1 MPTVRSPSS
10 FAARKMRMAISLRL
24 AASNFWMF
32 FGFVIAGANHSSRET
47 LYFHTS
53 GPPRRRSFF
62 SKIYRGQ
69 KIPSEGS
76 RHSLGAHRP
85 RRRGF
90 QSLQLRF
97 DLAPLFR
104 FAFGGIGSIGI
115 GEKVQ
120 QLRAQIWG
128 DIGKSL
134 RSKPAEQLGMRV
146 IIHKVFA
153 RTGEFADIEVI
164 VWQLQAPLALFFQQ
178 IAIAVHGG
186 VEAGLEH
193 SLGFRRRCAELQ
205 HPQRPNFGK
214 ELIQKREEAVPETRP
229 LIFFSPIA
237 LVAGARQIIEK
248 LPAGYSGHIAFDIFL
263 LEGPS

>member
-47 LYFHTS
+47 LYFHKS
-53 GPPRRRSFF
+53 GPLRRRSFF
-62 SKIYRGQ
+62 NVGANKIYRGQ

-128 DIGKSL
+128 HIGKIL
-134 RSKPAEQLGMRV
+134 RSKRAEQLGMRV

-153 RTGEFADIEVI
+153 WTGEFADIEVI
-164 VWQLQAPLALFFQQ
+164 VWQPQAPLALFFQQ

-193 SLGFRRRCAELQ
+193 SLGFRRRCAEL
-205 HPQRPNFGK
+205 
-214 ELIQKREEAVPETRP
+214 
-229 LIFFSPIA
+229 
-237 LVAGARQIIEK
+237 
-248 LPAGYSGHIAFDIFL
+248 
-263 LEGPS
+263 